1 VAEAYQGPQR
11 GADRAVLLAHGAGTD
26 HTAPPLV
33 TVANALA
40 DADVP
45 TLRFDFPYKAAG
57 RKAPDRA
64 PVLLASL
71 RDAAAELAR
80 RTDLPLDRVVVGGR
94 SMGGRMASLAVA
106 DEDDPLPAL
115 GLLLLGYPLHPA
127 GKPEVKRDDHFR
139 RITVPSLLVSGTR
152 DALAPRKELVA
163 STRKIKGTVTREW
176 LESADHGFRPLKS
189 SGHTYETTL
198 ALAAAVVTEWVAAL
212 I

>member
-1 VAEAYQGPQR
+1 
-11 GADRAVLLAHGAGTD
+11 
-26 HTAPPLV
+26 
-33 TVANALA
+33 
-40 DADVP
+40 
-45 TLRFDFPYKAAG
+45 
-57 RKAPDRA
+57 
-64 PVLLASL
+64 
-71 RDAAAELAR
+71 
-80 RTDLPLDRVVVGGR
+80 
-94 SMGGRMASLAVA
+94 
-106 DEDDPLPAL
+106 
-115 GLLLLGYPLHPA
+115 
-127 GKPEVKRDDHFR
+127 VKRDDHFR